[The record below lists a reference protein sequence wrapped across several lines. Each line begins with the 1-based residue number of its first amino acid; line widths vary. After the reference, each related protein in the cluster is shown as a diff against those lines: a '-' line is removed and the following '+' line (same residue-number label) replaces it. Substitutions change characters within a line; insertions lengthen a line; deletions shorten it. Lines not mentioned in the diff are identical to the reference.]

1 MKQWLRTQGGWWL
14 AWLALTAVGAAW
26 IARAELAQMHQ
37 DFETDVRIAHRL
49 LSQQMV
55 QYDAVLATL
64 ALLEPSNGAD
74 HPEQRLPSV
83 YSSILRVQRRDRDEP
98 WPDNPRMGTTAQALA
113 AAEAR
118 SREQHRAE
126 LATLDLAHGRYVLVM
141 GATPFSYALDIDL
154 AGSVPWRDW
163 PMNPQ
168 RSPVR
173 LSLQRDGQELVLQP
187 GVPAAN
193 GWRFGLTKALASP
206 SQPFDVVA
214 ERQVGWG
221 ELPWRGIG
229 GWAAAMAALM
239 FGLWAAQRQRVA
251 RRRAE
256 ELLRLGQVARL
267 NALGE
272 LSAGLAHELNQP
284 LTAVLANAQA
294 ARRLLDDE
302 PPDLATA
309 RDAMG
314 QAVEQARR
322 AAGWSGACAASS
334 SAPKPAATLKPLV
347 LQDVVRSAMHLL
359 APEFAKHAVPRS
371 STHRAGARARAG
383 RGGGAGADRAQPADE
398 RGAGAGAGA
407 SGRAPPGR
415 LGRAQR
421 PGGPADGDR
430 QRPRHRAG
438 RLLPRMFEPFF
449 STREHGLGLGL
460 SLCET
465 LASGMGGSLRRG
477 QRAAARRAFPCCCRW
492 WPGPMNSDP
501 AQSPL
506 VHLVDDDQAV
516 RDALALLIGTM
527 GLRVQHLGR
536 PAGLPATASTA
547 RASAP
552 SCWTCACPASA
563 ACTVLDRLVAQG
575 VDQPVIMLTGHGTV
589 EMCRRAFKAG
599 AAEFLEKPVDDE
611 QLLEALQHA
620 VRQHV
625 RSRERSAG

>member
-14 AWLALTAVGAAW
+14 AWLALTAVGAVW

-64 ALLEPSNGAD
+64 ALLEPSTGAD
-74 HPEQRLPSV
+74 RPEQRLPSV
-83 YSSILRVQRRDRDEP
+83 YSSILRVQRRERDEP
-98 WPDNPRMGTTAQALA
+98 WPDTPQMGTTAQALA

-118 SREQHRAE
+118 SRDQHRAE

-173 LSLQRDGQELVLQP
+173 LSLQRDGQQLVLQS
-187 GVPAAN
+187 GVPAAS

-221 ELPWRGIG
+221 ELPWRGIAA
-229 GWAAAMAALM
+229 WAAAMAALLA
-239 FGLWAAQRQRVA
+239 GLWAAQRQRVA

-294 ARRLLDDE
+294 ARRLLDDD

-322 AAGWSGACAASS
+322 AAGVVGRLRRVIERPEAGGDM
-334 SAPKPAATLKPLV
+334 KPLV
-347 LQDVVRSAMHLL
+347 LQEVVRSAMHLL
-359 APEFAKHAVPRS
+359 APEFAQRTVAAQFDATAQAPVRVQAEAVALEQIVHNLLMNALQALDLVPAAERRLVVS
-371 STHRAGARARAG
+371 VGRNGQEGVLTVTDNG
-383 RGGGAGADRAQPADE
+383 RGI
-398 RGAGAGAGA
+398 
-407 SGRAPPGR
+407 APE
-415 LGRAQR
+415 A
-421 PGGPADGDR
+421 
-430 QRPRHRAG
+430 
-438 RLLPRMFEPFF
+438 LPRLFEPFF
-449 STREHGLGLGL
+449 STREGGLGLGL
-460 SLCET
+460 SLSET
-465 LASGMGGSLRRG
+465 LASGMGGSLGAANVSPRG
-477 QRAAARRAFPCCCRW
+477 ARFTLLL
-492 WPGPMNSDP
+492 
-501 AQSPL
+501 PL
-506 VHLVDDDQAV
+506 VA
-516 RDALALLIGTM
+516 
-527 GLRVQHLGR
+527 
-536 PAGLPATASTA
+536 PTAE
-547 RASAP
+547 RAP
-552 SCWTCACPASA
+552 
-563 ACTVLDRLVAQG
+563 
-575 VDQPVIMLTGHGTV
+575 
-589 EMCRRAFKAG
+589 
-599 AAEFLEKPVDDE
+599 
-611 QLLEALQHA
+611 
-620 VRQHV
+620 
-625 RSRERSAG
+625 

>member
-14 AWLALTAVGAAW
+14 AWLALTAVGAVW

-49 LSQQMV
+49 MSQQMV

-64 ALLEPSNGAD
+64 ALLEPSTGAD

-98 WPDNPRMGTTAQALA
+98 WPDSTQAAVLA

-118 SREQHRAE
+118 SRGQQRAD
-126 LATLDLAHGRYVLVM
+126 LAMLDLAHGRYVLVI

-173 LSLQRDGQELVLQP
+173 LSLQRDGQQLVLQP
-187 GVPAAN
+187 GVPARN
-193 GWRFGLTKALASP
+193 GWRFDLTKALASP
-206 SQPFDVVA
+206 SQPFDLVA

-221 ELPWRGIG
+221 ELPWRGIA
-229 GWAAAMAALM
+229 GWAVAMAALLA
-239 FGLWAAQRQRVA
+239 GLWAAQRQRVA

-309 RDAMG
+309 REAMG

-322 AAGWSGACAASS
+322 AAGVVGRLRRVIERPEAGGDM
-334 SAPKPAATLKPLV
+334 KPLV
-347 LQDVVRSAMHLL
+347 LQEVVRSAMHLL
-359 APEFAKHAVPRS
+359 APEFAKHTVATQFDATAQAPVRVQAEAVALEQIVHNLLMNAVQALELVPAAERRLVVS
-371 STHRAGARARAG
+371 VGRNGQEGVLTVTDNG
-383 RGGGAGADRAQPADE
+383 RGI
-398 RGAGAGAGA
+398 
-407 SGRAPPGR
+407 APE
-415 LGRAQR
+415 A
-421 PGGPADGDR
+421 
-430 QRPRHRAG
+430 
-438 RLLPRMFEPFF
+438 LPRLFEPFF
-449 STREHGLGLGL
+449 STREGGLGLGL
-460 SLCET
+460 SLSET
-465 LASGMGGSLRRG
+465 LASGMGGSLSAANAQPRG
-477 QRAAARRAFPCCCRW
+477 ARFTLLL
-492 WPGPMNSDP
+492 
-501 AQSPL
+501 PL
-506 VHLVDDDQAV
+506 VAV
-516 RDALALLIGTM
+516 A
-527 GLRVQHLGR
+527 
-536 PAGLPATASTA
+536 ATN
-547 RASAP
+547 
-552 SCWTCACPASA
+552 
-563 ACTVLDRLVAQG
+563 
-575 VDQPVIMLTGHGTV
+575 
-589 EMCRRAFKAG
+589 
-599 AAEFLEKPVDDE
+599 
-611 QLLEALQHA
+611 
-620 VRQHV
+620 
-625 RSRERSAG
+625 